1 MLFPCSTM
9 HRDFLSERPEWLH
22 VRDVATSPEINEDK
36 RMVATQDLALVVV
49 YLSLIPTNE

>member
-1 MLFPCSTM
+1 M

-36 RMVATQDLALVVV
+36 RMVATQDLALVLV